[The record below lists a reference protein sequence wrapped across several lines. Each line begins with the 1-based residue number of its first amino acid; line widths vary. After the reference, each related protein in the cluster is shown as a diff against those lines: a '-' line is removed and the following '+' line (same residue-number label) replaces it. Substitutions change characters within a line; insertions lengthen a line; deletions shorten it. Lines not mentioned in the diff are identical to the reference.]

1 MVTKMGI
8 PVIIIKGILESGKSY
23 FIKDSLIRG
32 DFGDLGKVLILSQEE
47 GVEEFDKEFLQ
58 EYNACYEYLDKDEW
72 EQKAINDVIR
82 KNKPQV
88 VFLECNEMWGSDV
101 KNPAYFDVQQVITV
115 IDGSTF
121 NTYFQSMRQLFFN
134 MIKESELIIIN
145 RCEENEETSKIK
157 KAIKVINSGVEIIA
171 LDKLGN
177 QIRLASDLPYDVSK
191 DIIEIKLNEFGDFY
205 VDSFES
211 PDRYENKVVK
221 FECMALF
228 SNELPPKTFVA
239 GRGALTCCMDDI
251 QTIGHLCA
259 YTDSDSIEPESWI
272 MLTARVHYMD
282 FQGETR
288 IVLEYLDSK
297 ELPKPTFEQQLVNMK

>member
-1 MVTKMGI
+1 MGI

-23 FIKDSLIRG
+23 FIKDSLIRK
-32 DFGDLGKVLILSQEE
+32 DFGDLGRVLILSQEE
-47 GVEEFDKEFLQ
+47 GVEEFDEEFLA
-58 EYNACYEYLDKDEW
+58 EYNASYEYLDKDEW
-72 EQKAINDVIR
+72 ESKAINDVIR
-82 KNKPQV
+82 KHKPQV
-88 VFLECNEMWGSDV
+88 IFLECNEMWGKDV

-115 IDGSTF
+115 IDGSSF
-121 NTYFQSMRQLFFN
+121 NAYFQSMRQLFFD
-134 MIKESELIIIN
+134 MISESELIIIN
-145 RCEENEETSKIK
+145 RCEVSEETSKIK

-177 QIRLASDLPYDVSK
+177 QIRLVSDLPYDVSK

-211 PDRYENKVVK
+211 PDRYENKIVR

-259 YTDSDSIEPESWI
+259 YTDKDKIKRESWI

-288 IVLEYLDSK
+288 IVLEYLDSQ
-297 ELPKPTFEQQLVNMK
+297 ELPKPTFEEQLVNMQ

>member
-1 MVTKMGI
+1 MGI

-47 GVEEFDKEFLQ
+47 GVEEFDEEFLS
-58 EYNACYEYLDKDEW
+58 EYNASYEYLDKDEW
-72 EQKAINDVIR
+72 ESKAINDVIR
-82 KNKPQV
+82 TYKPQV
-88 VFLECNEMWGSDV
+88 IFLECNEMWGEV
-101 KNPAYFDVQQVITV
+101 KNPSYFDVQQVITV
-115 IDGSTF
+115 IDGSSF
-121 NTYFQSMRQLFFN
+121 NVYFQSMRQLFFD

-145 RCEENEETSKIK
+145 RCEVSDETSKIK

-171 LDKLGN
+171 LDNDGN
-177 QIRLASDLPYDVSK
+177 QIRLASDLPYDVNGE
-191 DIIEIKLNEFGDFY
+191 IINIKLNEFGDFY

-211 PDRYENKVVK
+211 PDRYENKIVK

-228 SNELPPKTFVA
+228 SDELPPKTFVA

-259 YTDSDSIEPESWI
+259 YTDSDSVEPESWI

-297 ELPKPTFEQQLVNMK
+297 QLPKPTFEQQLVNMK